1 MHKYYLVGLIPKDKG
16 SGGGAWLGTY
26 RLFLGLNKILGK
38 DKVKLYVA
46 IKNLN
51 KNFINTIYPFGLSKF
66 FYLKM
71 ALISKIINTLILKN
85 KNKTHFSF
93 NLIPTLLDLKLYL
106 SSKKGNNIYLHWLG
120 NNFASIWL
128 IYVITMRKNILIK
141 FADYWWLTG
150 GCHYP
155 KNCNAFER
163 NKCIDCPAV
172 KKNFRWI
179 PKILFKIKMS
189 ILNKKNV
196 NIISPSK
203 HLFNTAKK
211 LTSNKKIF
219 YISNGLEIADYVQ
232 RDYRKV
238 SIGVIS
244 QGFDDPRKNLS
255 QVKNI
260 IDLLLKE
267 SDLTINLCGNSTKMI
282 LPFNYMN
289 LNLNINNFGFL
300 KEEREIR
307 DFYHKSNYILFLSK
321 QDNSPNQIME
331 AMSNGS
337 IVIAFDNYFTREN
350 IIDKHNGFLLP
361 NNLSNY
367 ELFLKILE
375 IFKNPHSMKISMN
388 AYEYSKSQFSQE
400 KMAYEYCKLLK

>member
-1 MHKYYLVGLIPKDKG
+1 MILITSPKGLERYIEIYDYNLANKELSFEPNKDLESLLEDTFRWYKNYLYQCKYDLVGLIPKDKG

-26 RLFLGLNKILGK
+26 RLFSGLNKILGK

-141 FADYWWLTG
+141 FADWWWLTG

-163 NKCIDCPAV
+163 N
-172 KKNFRWI
+172 
-179 PKILFKIKMS
+179 
-189 ILNKKNV
+189 
-196 NIISPSK
+196 
-203 HLFNTAKK
+203 
-211 LTSNKKIF
+211 
-219 YISNGLEIADYVQ
+219 
-232 RDYRKV
+232 
-238 SIGVIS
+238 
-244 QGFDDPRKNLS
+244 
-255 QVKNI
+255 
-260 IDLLLKE
+260 
-267 SDLTINLCGNSTKMI
+267 
-282 LPFNYMN
+282 
-289 LNLNINNFGFL
+289 
-300 KEEREIR
+300 
-307 DFYHKSNYILFLSK
+307 
-321 QDNSPNQIME
+321 
-331 AMSNGS
+331 
-337 IVIAFDNYFTREN
+337 
-350 IIDKHNGFLLP
+350 
-361 NNLSNY
+361 
-367 ELFLKILE
+367 
-375 IFKNPHSMKISMN
+375 
-388 AYEYSKSQFSQE
+388 
-400 KMAYEYCKLLK
+400 